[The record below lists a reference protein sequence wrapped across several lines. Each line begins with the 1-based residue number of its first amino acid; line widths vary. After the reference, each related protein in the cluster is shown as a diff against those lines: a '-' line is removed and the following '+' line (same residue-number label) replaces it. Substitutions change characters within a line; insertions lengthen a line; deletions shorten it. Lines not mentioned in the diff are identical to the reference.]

1 METAS
6 LVEQPEVE
14 SVLLVDDDPTNLA
27 VLRETLKGQ
36 DYRLLMAKSGEQA
49 LSVASKGRPALVLL
63 DVMMPGIDGFETCER
78 LKADPETA
86 DSAVIFLSA
95 LDEAKDKV
103 RGLELGAVDFISKP
117 FDAQEVIARV
127 ETHLKIRRLERSLMR
142 KNRELEEVNQRM
154 RMDLEA
160 AARIQQSFLPQS
172 MPEVAGACFDWRYRP
187 CEELAGDYLNVAVL
201 DERRVGMFV
210 VDVCGHGVPSSLL
223 TVTVARNLS
232 ATPGGASV
240 LTSVDDS
247 GSVTIASPAE
257 VAKRL
262 NALYPMSANANLY
275 FTFLYGVLDVE
286 TGEFRFV
293 SAGNPGP
300 VLARA
305 GGGVEVHDA
314 PAVPIGLLSE
324 SEYEDT
330 VLKLG
335 PGDRLYLFSDGLLEE
350 RNGQG
355 EILGGERVMGKIGS
369 QLQAPLGDSLDAL
382 VAEVVRWRGSERL
395 HDDVAIVTAE
405 LGSSGSS

>member
-1 METAS
+1 MDLDAI
-6 LVEQPEVE
+6 
-14 SVLLVDDDPTNLA
+14 LLVDDDPTNLA

-49 LSVASKGRPALVLL
+49 LSVASKARPALVLL

-95 LDEAKDKV
+95 LDDAKDKV

-117 FDAQEVIARV
+117 FDPQEVIARV
-127 ETHLKIRRLERSLMR
+127 DTHLTIRRLERSLLR
-142 KNRELEEVNQRM
+142 KNRELEEVNNRM

-160 AARIQQSFLPQS
+160 AARVQQSFLPKS
-172 MPEVAGACFDWRYRP
+172 MPEVTGARFDWRYRP

-201 DERRVGMFV
+201 DEHRVGMFV

-223 TVTVARNLS
+223 TVTVARNLNAS
-232 ATPGGASV
+232 PGGASV
-240 LTSVDDS
+240 LSSVDDAGQVS
-247 GSVTIASPAE
+247 IASPAE
-257 VAKRL
+257 VAGRL

-275 FTFLYGVLDVE
+275 FTFLYGVLNVE
-286 TGEFRFV
+286 THEFRFV

-300 VLARA
+300 VVARS
-305 GGGVEVHDA
+305 GGAVEVHDA
-314 PAVPIGLLSE
+314 PAVPIGLLPE

-330 VLKLG
+330 VLQLG

-350 RNGQG
+350 RNDDG
-355 EILGGERVMGKIGS
+355 EILGQERVMGTIGA
-369 QLQAPLGDSLDAL
+369 QAGAGLEASLDAL
-382 VAEVVRWRGSERL
+382 VGEVVRWRGSEKL
-395 HDDVAIVTAE
+395 HDDVAVVAAE
-405 LGSSGSS
+405 VASSRG